1 MRYAWLMHVIDDKT
15 PHLEEIRRPLSA
27 TSMEFAMRQTT
38 LAVASLLAANVGFSQ
53 SQAVAAAA
61 DFVTDNSPN
70 NLTVKQ
76 QKAIFAFSRDQAS
89 MTMNLIERWPHASVS
104 ERDAMTAEFVAA
116 FYGAIK
122 THPDS
127 EAIVSEFG
135 PSLLMADTLG
145 NAKYLVAEKGTM
157 ASAEV
162 DAVVE
167 AIKGRVMRICYE
179 TNGDVVVPYV
189 PDKLAWGQHGQHF
202 VRGGG
207 GGGGRKPPKSGRR

>member
-1 MRYAWLMHVIDDKT
+1 
-15 PHLEEIRRPLSA
+15 
-27 TSMEFAMRQTT
+27 MEFAMRQTT

-89 MTMNLIERWPHASVS
+89 MAINLIERWPHASAS
-104 ERDAMTAEFVAA
+104 ERNAMTAEFVGA
-116 FYGAIK
+116 FYDAIK

-145 NAKYLVAEKGTM
+145 NAKYLAAEKGTM
-157 ASAEV
+157 APAEV

-167 AIKGRVMRICYE
+167 AIKGSVMRICYE

-202 VRGGG
+202 VRSR